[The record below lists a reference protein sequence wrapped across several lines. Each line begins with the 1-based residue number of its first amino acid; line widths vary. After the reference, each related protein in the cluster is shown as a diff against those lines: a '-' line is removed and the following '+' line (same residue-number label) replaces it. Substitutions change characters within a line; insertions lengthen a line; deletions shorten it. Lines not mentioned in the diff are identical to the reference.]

1 MAMSYLLMLHH
12 LPTNKLTAQKL
23 KKRWWE
29 TWKSKINIYVFN
41 LSLLKGTERA
51 RTDLQWKYYFVH
63 LKSNIS
69 KSVLG
74 IKGNCVGNT
83 LQIIASRHPAKSD

>member
-1 MAMSYLLMLHH
+1 MMLYHLL
-12 LPTNKLTAQKL
+12 TNKLTAQKL

-29 TWKSKINIYVFN
+29 TWKSEINIYVFN

-51 RTDLQWKYYFVH
+51 RTDLQCKYYFVH

-74 IKGNCVGNT
+74 VKGNCVGDK
-83 LQIIASRHPAKSD
+83 LQIMASRQSAKSD